1 MLKSMKRSREPFKS
15 KNSRADSVNFTGGS
29 LSSSDDLL
37 FRSRVTKVGFTR
49 ERFFFALSRQ
59 AAKFFYLSN
68 TLRLRVFAREF

>member
-49 ERFFFALSRQ
+49 ERFFSRE
-59 AAKFFYLSN
+59 AAKVFLIFQILCTFAS
-68 TLRLRVFAREF
+68 LR